1 MIKINQAGYRI
12 LFSVTDLVV
21 SETSLIQNTALNT
34 HLLKINQSIHLSR
47 YPLSIFKLN
56 KSTDSSNNSSKLKE
70 KKHGYSEEDN
80 KFLIELVR
88 LNGYKPETFKTASKK
103 LGKPHYPNIRRHYD
117 EYIKRKLSASDSS
130 VTEDR
135 TEIEIGNRAESSYIK
150 DDSKSLTNLPNDLKE
165 ESKNEENEIK
175 TIEL

>member
-1 MIKINQAGYRI
+1 MNNQ
-12 LFSVTDLVV
+12 
-21 SETSLIQNTALNT
+21 
-34 HLLKINQSIHLSR
+34 LLKINHNIQLSR

-56 KSTDSSNNSSKLKE
+56 KSTDSSNDSSKLKK

-80 KFLIELVR
+80 KYLVELVK
-88 LNGYKPETFKTASKK
+88 LKGYKPETFKTASKK

-135 TEIEIGNRAESSYIK
+135 SEIEIGNRAEFSIIK
-150 DDSKSLTNLPNDLKE
+150 DDSKSQACYRII
-165 ESKNEENEIK
+165 SCHS
-175 TIEL
+175 